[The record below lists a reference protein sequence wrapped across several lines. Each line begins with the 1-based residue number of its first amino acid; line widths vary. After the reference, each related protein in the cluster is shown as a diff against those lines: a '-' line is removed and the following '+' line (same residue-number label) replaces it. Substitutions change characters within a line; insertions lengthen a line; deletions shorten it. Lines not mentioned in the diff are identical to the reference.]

1 MGESA
6 AWTATNG
13 NVWRFVRT
21 ERTVG
26 VEGFLPENRRKMW
39 YVDRICKVTRPDGT
53 SYYDYEMI
61 DCGIF
66 HGEV

>member
-1 MGESA
+1 MGEPA
-6 AWTATNG
+6 TWTVPNG

-21 ERTVG
+21 ERTTG
-26 VEGFLPENRRKMW
+26 VEGFRDRQTMW